1 MTQGTMEAEI
11 GVEMLCKRI
20 SRSVIQVNHEA
31 RERFDQDGDMRKHS
45 GCLIFLSLQNGAAND
60 GTAQAW
66 ILQDL

>member
-1 MTQGTMEAEI
+1 MEAEI

-31 RERFDQDGDMRKHS
+31 RERFDQDGDMRTHS
-45 GCLIFLSLQNGAAND
+45 GCLIFFLSLQNGAAND
-60 GTAQAW
+60 ETAQAW